1 MEFIDLAAQRYSV
14 RRFSGE
20 KVPREVID
28 RILKAAH
35 LAPTGCNNQP
45 QKIYVME
52 SEYSLDALKECT
64 PYHFNAPLA
73 FLVCYDREKS
83 WKRSLD
89 GADSGTA
96 DASIV
101 ATHMILQG
109 WTEGVGSTW
118 VMMFDPEKI
127 RQIFRIPE
135 NLEPVAL
142 LPMGYPAKNARPSR
156 LHSQFLPFEDMAEFI

>member
-1 MEFIDLAAQRYSV
+1 MEFLDLAAQRYSV

-20 KVPREVID
+20 KVSRETID

-35 LAPTGCNNQP
+35 LAPTGCNYQP

-52 SEYSLDALKECT
+52 SQQSLEALKECT
-64 PYHFNAPLA
+64 DCHFHAPLA
-73 FLVCYDREKS
+73 FLICYDREKS
-83 WKRSLD
+83 WKRPFD
-89 GADSGTA
+89 GADSGPV

-101 ATHMILQG
+101 TTHMMLQG

-118 VMMFDPEKI
+118 VMLFDPEKI
-127 RQIFRIPE
+127 RRSFQIPE

-142 LPMGYPAKNARPSR
+142 LTMGYPAENSRPSR
-156 LHSQFLPFEDMAEFI
+156 LHNQFVPIADMVEFI